1 MKIIRIR
8 QTFIVCL
15 LYLGL
20 LHSLNAYALE
30 ENTLS
35 YRNSQIIN
43 HVESGKNLFQNS
55 YGFWMEMC
63 ISAGLGFLLCSAI
76 QARKKHLLQKQ
87 MNERQSY
94 DERYKIALIKAGFKV
109 FEFDKTQGIVMQSN
123 EKWGCCGFDEL
134 NGEPEIYIKRGIIHP
149 EDAEDFK
156 RMFDEVKCKSTCI
169 SCIIRLKENMDYVWN
184 RIMLISLSSEDVV
197 IGIVKDISEEK
208 EMVFNYQQEE
218 KYRISIKKLYP
229 YCLEMNISKNYFQSK
244 SELVLLNCFIEKGDN
259 MEELLSNFAATQ
271 VYPEDQDIFRELF
284 QRNKLIENYFN
295 HRTQFD
301 VEFRL
306 KAQGNQYTW
315 WNCHLLLY
323 SDERGDICGIVFFKD
338 IDEQKQN
345 TLMLQH
351 YAERDLFTG
360 LYNKATTQTQI
371 TKVLTQNNDKES
383 IHGIMVLDIDDF
395 KNINDTMGHIAGD
408 IVLKK
413 IANDMKDTFRKSD
426 IIGRTGGDEFMVCMK
441 DILDIGNVT
450 YKAEEL
456 LKKIRSYELYM
467 ENGKKVEISVSIGI
481 ALYPQ
486 QGNTFQELYQK
497 ADRALYHSKRCG
509 KNQYFIYD
517 SLLE

>member
-1 MKIIRIR
+1 
-8 QTFIVCL
+8 
-15 LYLGL
+15 
-20 LHSLNAYALE
+20 
-30 ENTLS
+30 
-35 YRNSQIIN
+35 
-43 HVESGKNLFQNS
+43 
-55 YGFWMEMC
+55 
-63 ISAGLGFLLCSAI
+63 
-76 QARKKHLLQKQ
+76 
-87 MNERQSY
+87 
-94 DERYKIALIKAGFKV
+94 
-109 FEFDKTQGIVMQSN
+109 
-123 EKWGCCGFDEL
+123 
-134 NGEPEIYIKRGIIHP
+134 
-149 EDAEDFK
+149 
-156 RMFDEVKCKSTCI
+156 
-169 SCIIRLKENMDYVWN
+169 
-184 RIMLISLSSEDVV
+184 
-197 IGIVKDISEEK
+197 
-208 EMVFNYQQEE
+208 
-218 KYRISIKKLYP
+218 
-229 YCLEMNISKNYFQSK
+229 
-244 SELVLLNCFIEKGDN
+244 
-259 MEELLSNFAATQ
+259 
-271 VYPEDQDIFRELF
+271 
-284 QRNKLIENYFN
+284 
-295 HRTQFD
+295 
-301 VEFRL
+301 L